1 MISHTRA
8 VTPTGVTVVLL
19 LLSIFAR
26 SQALFKGLV
35 SSARFTICRRHV
47 LALFV
52 VDVSADFEVE
62 VSFACAS
69 SAVCACVRLSGS
81 NRAVRSRL
89 KWLKTARSVGCD
101 TEVACE
107 GWSNVRGASV
117 WVDLEMKS
125 ACDTGN
131 RRE

>member
-62 VSFACAS
+62 IRFACAS
-69 SAVCACVRLSGS
+69 CAICACMRLAGS
-81 NRAVRSRL
+81 DRAVWSRL
-89 KWLKTARSVGCD
+89 KGLEAAGGVGRD

-107 GWSNVRGASV
+107 GRSDVGGTSV
-117 WVDLEMKS
+117 WVDLEIKS
-125 ACDTGN
+125 ACDPG
-131 RRE
+131 EP